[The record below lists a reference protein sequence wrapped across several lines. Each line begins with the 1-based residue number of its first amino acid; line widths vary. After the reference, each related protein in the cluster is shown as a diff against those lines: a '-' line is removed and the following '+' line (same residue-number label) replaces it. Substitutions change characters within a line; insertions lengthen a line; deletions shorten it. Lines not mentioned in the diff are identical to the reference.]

1 MKNSLKYKDFKNNN
15 IDEYILNLFDKEA
28 NKRKK
33 IEESESY
40 DSFNQKIINLFIGKR
55 KFEITNNLF
64 NFYKSSTLYVCN
76 DCLELYDLEIS
87 FKRHIKKCSK
97 IIAGSYVVY
106 HDENIKI
113 FKIQGLDNIS
123 ICQNICN
130 IGRCF
135 IKNKTLF
142 WDIENYNFFLLFENN
157 IFAGY
162 FSEEILNSDNNLSCI
177 TIFPDFQKKGY
188 GLLLVDFSYYLK
200 KGTCEKPLSVD
211 GINLYNK
218 YWKNKIFL
226 YLKKNNGK
234 SKSIK
239 NIADDLNMNEDD
251 VITGLNLL
259 NAKLSKRIS
268 VKNIK
273 IKNINFVKIQC
284 IL

>member
-113 FKIQGLDNIS
+113 LKIQGLDNIS

-130 IGRCF
+130 I
-135 IKNKTLF
+135 
-142 WDIENYNFFLLFENN
+142 
-157 IFAGY
+157 GY

-200 KGTCEKPLSVD
+200 KGTCEKPLSQ
-211 GINLYNK
+211 IYNK
-218 YWKNKIFL
+218 YSRRFE
-226 YLKKNNGK
+226 Y
-234 SKSIK
+234 
-239 NIADDLNMNEDD
+239 E
-251 VITGLNLL
+251 
-259 NAKLSKRIS
+259 
-268 VKNIK
+268 
-273 IKNINFVKIQC
+273 
-284 IL
+284 